1 MELKFH
7 WRLLQGGEKSGV
19 TRAKQADLLET
30 ALPDMEAQIDFC
42 RAAEESG
49 IESLLVD
56 INFAKPDPTLLGVA
70 LALATHKMK
79 FMIAARSGLL
89 SPTLFVQQVNTFSA
103 LTDGRISLNVV
114 AGHSPDEQRYY
125 GDFLQHDERYA
136 RTEEFLA
143 VCHAFWKRNGGVN
156 FEGKYFEVEDGK
168 LNTPFV
174 SSTRTFPEIFIG
186 GSSAIARD
194 LAIRRGSCWMRLA
207 DKPENLASSI
217 APVLEAGKEVG
228 LRLSLIA
235 RATREEALQ
244 AACSLIEGLEPS
256 LKEKQKE
263 EEFVRRSD
271 SESIKTTFTLAEAE
285 WLTPA
290 LWTGAVRYYGSPAIA
305 LVGTPEEV
313 ASAIMEYKKVGIS
326 QFIFSGWPKL
336 DEMIYFGKEVL
347 PLVRKKERENES
359 SGI

>member
-7 WRLLQGGEKSGV
+7 WRLLQGGERSGV
-19 TRAKQADLLET
+19 TRAAQADLVET
-30 ALPDMEAQIDFC
+30 ALPDMKAQIDFC

-49 IESLLVD
+49 INSLLVD
-56 INFAKPDPTLLGVA
+56 INFAKPDPILLGVA
-70 LALATHKMK
+70 LALATRRMK

-89 SPTLFVQQVNTFSA
+89 SPALFVQQVNTFSA
-103 LTDGRISLNVV
+103 LTRGRISLNIV

-125 GDFLQHDERYA
+125 GDFLSHDERYA

-143 VCHAFWKRNGGVN
+143 ICHAFWKRNGGVN
-156 FEGKYFEVEDGK
+156 FEGRYFKVEDGRV
-168 LNTPFV
+168 NTPFV
-174 SSTRTFPEIFIG
+174 SSDRTSPEIFIG

-194 LAIRRGSCWMRLA
+194 LAIKSGSCWMRLA
-207 DKPENLASSI
+207 DTPENLAPSI
-217 APVLEAGKEVG
+217 APVLDAGKEVG

-235 RATREEALQ
+235 RPTRTEALG
-244 AACSLIEGLEPS
+244 AACHLIEGLEPA

-263 EEFVRRSD
+263 EEYVRRSD
-271 SESIKTTFTLAEAE
+271 SESVKTTFTLAEAE
-285 WLTPA
+285 WLTPT

-313 ASAIMEYKKVGIS
+313 ASAIIEYKKAGIS

-336 DEMIYFGKEVL
+336 DEMIYFGREIL
-347 PLVRKKERENES
+347 PLVREQEREDAV
-359 SGI
+359 